1 MLCYPI
7 QASLTA
13 PSAWPARE
21 TQVSIVLSTGCPTRR
36 ETGLQRTCWTAAGL
50 THGSLERQFS
60 PTSHTKHR
68 KSHFSKQ
75 EKAQDFKSPGQT
87 HQTTGTLQLVGQ
99 GCAKVSSTTFIP
111 SIWDYSRHSSS
122 KLGKQGQGSQLIA
135 QLHSLPTLSKI
146 NSHHAPNLFP
156 SLLYGSSCQRS
167 LQQARGGCA
176 APSLQIHPWPGRTTL
191 PGIQAHPPCKDAEC
205 DFKTQHR

>member
-75 EKAQDFKSPGQT
+75 EKAKDFKSPGQT

-122 KLGKQGQGSQLIA
+122 RLGKQRQGSQLIA

-156 SLLYGSSCQRS
+156 LSPLWQQLPEEPPAGKRRLRCPKPADPPVAWQDHAAWNSGS
-167 LQQARGGCA
+167 
-176 APSLQIHPWPGRTTL
+176 
-191 PGIQAHPPCKDAEC
+191 PPM
-205 DFKTQHR
+205 RRR